1 MVDINQMLEND
12 PRLREEVERKFG
24 KRTAAAA
31 ADSAPSGSDAARLES
46 MGLGGEG
53 MPMGMEAIILSVGR
67 PVLFVRKNTFEIP
80 TSDVWTERLR
90 GAQGFLEKI
99 IPAVGRI
106 EVKNHD
112 ELDWVGTG
120 WLVREDVVV
129 TNRHVAV
136 EFGLRAGQLPGFI
149 FKKNLSGRTIKPS
162 IDFREEH
169 NEPEEDE
176 YTIKEVLFINDDFGP
191 DVAFLRLAEKAERPP
206 IELET
211 APQKDSDVAVIGYPA
226 RDGRRN
232 PGPDMAR
239 IYGDVYDVKRLAP
252 GQLTKVDE
260 QYVYHDCTTLGG
272 NSGSAVIDLKTGRA
286 LGLHFS
292 GSFKKTN
299 YAVPAPVV
307 KQLLDQIP

>member
-12 PRLREEVERKFG
+12 PRLREEVQKKFG
-24 KRTAAAA
+24 KKTTAAAA
-31 ADSAPSGSDAARLES
+31 EGTAGANAEQMES
-46 MGLGGEG
+46 LGLGGEG
-53 MPMGMEAIILSVGR
+53 MPMGMEAIILSYGR

-80 TSDVWTERLR
+80 MSDVWTDRLR
-90 GAQGFLEKI
+90 AAQGFLDKI

-120 WLVREDVVV
+120 WLVRDDVVV

-136 EFGLRAGQLPGFI
+136 EFALKGAAGFSL
-149 FKKNLSGRTIKPS
+149 KKNLSGRTIKPS
-162 IDFREEH
+162 IDFREEY
-169 NEPEEDE
+169 NEPDEDE
-176 YTIKEVLFINDDFGP
+176 LMVKEVLFIHDDPGP

-206 IELET
+206 IELEA

-252 GQLTKVDE
+252 GSLTKVDE

-307 KQLLDQIP
+307 KKLLDQIP

>member
-1 MVDINQMLEND
+1 MVDINKMLEND
-12 PRLREEVERKFG
+12 PRLREEIERKFG
-24 KRTAAAA
+24 KKRAAVEEAPAGAAAA
-31 ADSAPSGSDAARLES
+31 MES

-53 MPMGMEAIILSVGR
+53 MPMGMEAIILSHGR

-80 TSDVWTERLR
+80 MSDVWTDRLR

-99 IPAVGRI
+99 IPAVGRV
-106 EVKNHD
+106 EVRNHD
-112 ELDWVGTG
+112 ELDWVGTA
-120 WLVREDVVV
+120 WLVRDDVVV

-136 EFGLRAGQLPGFI
+136 EFGLKGAQGI
-149 FKKNLSGRTIKPS
+149 TFKKNLSGRTIKPS
-162 IDFREEH
+162 IDFREEY

-176 YTIKEVLFINDDFGP
+176 FVVKEVLFIHDDPGP
-191 DVAFLRLAEKAERPP
+191 DVAFLRLAEKAERAP
-206 IELET
+206 IELDD
-211 APQKDSDVAVIGYPA
+211 APQKDSDVATIGYPA

-252 GQLTKVDE
+252 GSLTKIDE
-260 QYVYHDCTTLGG
+260 TYVYHDCTTLGG

-307 KQLLDQIP
+307 KKLLSQIK

>member
-1 MVDINQMLEND
+1 MDISNILDND
-12 PRLREEVERKFG
+12 PQLRKEVEKKLGRQM
-24 KRTAAAA
+24 AAAA
-31 ADSAPSGSDAARLES
+31 AEAPSAATAAMES
-46 MGLGGEG
+46 LGPGGENVPSG
-53 MPMGMEAIILSVGR
+53 LEAIILSVGR

-80 TSDVWTERLR
+80 TSDTWTDRLR
-90 GAQGFLEKI
+90 ASQGILDKV
-99 IPAVGRI
+99 IPAIGRI
-106 EVKNHD
+106 EVARHD

-120 WLVREDVVV
+120 WLVREDVIV

-136 EFGLRAGQLPGFI
+136 EFGMRSGQTFT
-149 FKKNLSGRTIKPS
+149 FRKNLSGKVIKAS

-169 NEPEEDE
+169 QLPEEE
-176 YTIKEVLFINDDFGP
+176 AEFAIKDVLFIHDEPGP
-191 DVAFLRLAEKAERPP
+191 DVAFLRLAEKAQRTP
-206 IELET
+206 IELADT
-211 APQKDSDVAVIGYPA
+211 PNPNTDVAVIGYPA

-252 GQLTKVDE
+252 GSVTKVDDN
-260 QYVYHDCTTLGG
+260 YVYHDCTTLGG
-272 NSGSAVIDLKTGRA
+272 NSGSAVIDLASGRA

-307 KQLLDQIP
+307 KKLLSQIP

>member
-12 PRLREEVERKFG
+12 PRLRDEVQKKFG
-24 KRTAAAA
+24 KKTTAAAA
-31 ADSAPSGSDAARLES
+31 EGTPGPNAERMES
-46 MGLGGEG
+46 LGLGGEG
-53 MPMGMEAIILSVGR
+53 MPMGMEAIILSYGR

-80 TSDVWTERLR
+80 MSDVWTERLR
-90 GAQGFLEKI
+90 AAQGFLDKI

-120 WLVREDVVV
+120 WLVRDDVVV

-136 EFGLRAGQLPGFI
+136 EFGLKAGQLPGFI

-162 IDFREEH
+162 IDFREEY

-176 YTIKEVLFINDDFGP
+176 LMVKEVLYISDDFGP
-191 DVAFLRLAEKAERPP
+191 DVAFLRLEKKAERPP
-206 IELET
+206 IELDP

-252 GQLTKVDE
+252 GSLTKVDE

>member
-1 MVDINQMLEND
+1 MDLNQMLEND
-12 PRLREEVERKFG
+12 PKLREEIDRRFG
-24 KRTAAAA
+24 AKKKAVDEAAPA
-31 ADSAPSGSDAARLES
+31 SDAAMDAMES
-46 MGLGGEG
+46 MGLGGED

-80 TSDVWTERLR
+80 SSDVWTDRLR
-90 GAQGFLEKI
+90 DAQKHLEQI

-106 EVKNHD
+106 EVRNHD

-120 WLVREDVVV
+120 WLVRDDIVV
-129 TNRHVAV
+129 TNRHVAN
-136 EFGLRAGQLPGFI
+136 EFGVSAGQGFT

-162 IDFREEH
+162 IDFREEF

-176 YTIKEVLFINDDFGP
+176 FQIKEVLFIHADPGP
-191 DVAFLRLAEKAERPP
+191 DMAFLRLDKKAERPP
-206 IELET
+206 IEL
-211 APQKDSDVAVIGYPA
+211 ADNVDKDTDVAVIGYPA

-239 IYGDVYDVKRLAP
+239 IFGDVYDVKRLAP
-252 GQLTKVDE
+252 GSLTKIDDN
-260 QYVYHDCTTLGG
+260 YCYHDCTTLGG
-272 NSGSAVIDLKTGRA
+272 NSGSAVIDLKSGKA

-307 KQLLDQIP
+307 KKLLAQIP

>member
-1 MVDINQMLEND
+1 MADIRQILESD
-12 PRLREEVERKFG
+12 PKLREEVQRRLK
-24 KRTAAAA
+24 KRLDKAATDGTVPGPESTPG
-31 ADSAPSGSDAARLES
+31 ADDVSSEL
-46 MGLGGEG
+46 
-53 MPMGMEAIILSVGR
+53 EAIILSVGR

-80 TSDVWTERLR
+80 SSDVWTERLR
-90 GAQGFLEKI
+90 ASQAILERV
-99 IPAVGRI
+99 IPSIGRI
-106 EVKNHD
+106 EVARHD

-120 WLVREDVVV
+120 WLVREDVIV

-136 EFGLRAGQLPGFI
+136 EFGLKGGQGYSFR
-149 FKKNLSGRTIKPS
+149 KNLSGRTIKPS

-169 NEPEEDE
+169 LLPEEE
-176 YTIKEVLFINDDFGP
+176 AEFMIKEVLFIHDEPGP
-191 DVAFLRLAEKAERPP
+191 DVAFLRLEGKAERVP
-206 IELET
+206 IELAA
-211 APQKDSDVAVIGYPA
+211 APAKDTDVAVIGYPA

-252 GQLTKVDE
+252 GSLTKVDE
-260 QYVYHDCTTLGG
+260 NYVYHDCTTLGG
-272 NSGSAVIDLKTGRA
+272 NSGSAVIDLKTGQA

-307 KQLLDQIP
+307 KRLLDQIP

>member
-31 ADSAPSGSDAARLES
+31 AEAAPTGPDAARMES

-80 TSDVWTERLR
+80 MSDVWTERL
-90 GAQGFLEKI
+90 GAAQGFLEKI

-120 WLVREDVVV
+120 WLVRDDVVV

-136 EFGLRAGQLPGFI
+136 TFGLKAAQGFT
-149 FKKNLSGRTIKPS
+149 FRKNLSGRTIKPS
-162 IDFREEH
+162 IDFREEY

-176 YTIKEVLFINDDFGP
+176 LVVKEVLFIHDDPGP
-191 DVAFLRLAEKAERPP
+191 DVAFLRLAEKAGRAP
-206 IELET
+206 IELADTPE
-211 APQKDSDVAVIGYPA
+211 KDSDVAVIGYPA

-252 GQLTKVDE
+252 GSLTKIDE
-260 QYVYHDCTTLGG
+260 NYVYHDCTTLGG

-307 KQLLDQIP
+307 KKLLAQIP